1 MRKMFLTNVNFNA
14 KATVTLATC
23 IFVALTLTTRA
34 DDKDK
39 QENPA
44 LQAPAKGGA
53 AELQPSPSTPSVN
66 SSLDKD
72 KAGSSTS
79 TSSSTSSSSTS
90 QGGPGSGASSTSGKL
105 TRADEKF
112 IRDAAK
118 GGMMEVHMGKLGT
131 QKAQSSEVKQFAQR
145 LIDDHTK
152 ANNELK
158 QLAAQ
163 KGITLPD
170 DKVAGASS
178 DSERTKVRE
187 SESSGEHAEHHAA
200 MKKLETLSGTE
211 FDREFVR
218 AAVTDHQKDVKE
230 FERAAQKCDDA
241 DVKAFAQKTA
251 PTLREHLQ
259 QAKSLQAQV
268 GGSTDDSQ
276 K

>member
-1 MRKMFLTNVNFNA
+1 MRKTFRTNVNFSA

-23 IFVALTLTTRA
+23 IFVALATTTRA

-44 LQAPAKGGA
+44 LQAPAKGGG

-66 SSLDKD
+66 SSLDAD
-72 KAGSSTS
+72 KTGT
-79 TSSSTSSSSTS
+79 STS
-90 QGGPGSGASSTSGKL
+90 QGAPGSGSSTASGGKL
-105 TRADEKF
+105 SRGDEKF
-112 IRDAAK
+112 VKDAAK
-118 GGMMEVHMGKLGT
+118 GGMMEVHMGKLGV
-131 QKAQSSEVKQFAQR
+131 QKAQNAEVKQYAQR

-152 ANNELK
+152 ANAELK

-170 DKVAGASS
+170 DKVASA

-187 SESSGEHAEHHAA
+187 SEATTESEHGS
-200 MKKLETLSGTE
+200 MTKLHNLSGTE

-218 AAVTDHQKDVKE
+218 MAVTDHEKDVKE
-230 FERAAQKCDDA
+230 FERAAQKSDDP
-241 DVKAFAQKTA
+241 DLKAWAQKTA

-268 GGSTDDSQ
+268 GGTTGGSQ